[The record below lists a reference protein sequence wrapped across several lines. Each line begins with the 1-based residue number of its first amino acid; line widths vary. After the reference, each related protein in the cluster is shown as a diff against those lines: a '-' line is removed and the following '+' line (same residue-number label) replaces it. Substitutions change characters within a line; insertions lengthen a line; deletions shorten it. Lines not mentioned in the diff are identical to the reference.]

1 MEIDYLIEDAARHE
15 KSFIRPL
22 RMGGP
27 SSLIARVSRLYL
39 KEYLEGEEMLWGKAH
54 ADGVAQEACERIEAI
69 MDAKKTSP
77 RKSKK

>member
-27 SSLIARVSRLYL
+27 HSLIARVKRLYL
-39 KEYLEGEEMLWGKAH
+39 KEYLEGEEMLWGAAH
-54 ADGVAQEACERIEAI
+54 ADRVAQEACQKIEAI
-69 MDAKKTSP
+69 MEAKKTTR

>member
-1 MEIDYLIEDAARHE
+1 MEIDYLIEDAAKHE

-27 SSLIARVSRLYL
+27 HSLIARVKCLYL

-54 ADGVAQEACERIEAI
+54 ADRVAQEACQRIEAMI
-69 MDAKKTSP
+69 APKKPKRRTG
-77 RKSKK
+77 K